1 MILEAR
7 AASCFSSEYVLKI
20 NDRPIGKCSG
30 RWFSE
35 NVEAQLI
42 ERRRLEFRKVGWFG
56 SQFELVDFSDGEV
69 VAGADLAGL
78 FTSAWNVRLSIG
90 PGSLQSAGWFDT
102 AYELV
107 QGSERV
113 ARVDR
118 VGACE
123 RGWIVDG
130 GDILTDE
137 DLLMLGLI
145 YQTVLQRRR
154 RRHHHM
160 GGRVGT

>member
-35 NVEAQLI
+35 NVEVQLTQ
-42 ERRRLEFRKVGWFG
+42 RRHLEFRRVGWFG
-56 SQFELVDFSDGEV
+56 SQFELVDLSDGAL
-69 VAGADLAGL
+69 VASADRAGI
-78 FTSAWNVRLSIG
+78 FSSAWDVRLSVG
-90 PGSLQSAGWFDT
+90 PGLLQCAGWFDT
-102 AYELV
+102 AYEFAQADDRL
-107 QGSERV
+107 

-118 VGACE
+118 VGMCE

-130 GDILTDE
+130 GDILENE

-145 YQTVLQRRR
+145 YAVIERRR
-154 RRHHHM
+154 NRRHHV
-160 GGRVGT
+160 GGAGT

>member
-7 AASCFSSEYVLKI
+7 AASCFSWEYVLKI

-35 NVEAQLI
+35 NVEVQLTQ
-42 ERRRLEFRKVGWFG
+42 RRRLEFRKIGWLG
-56 SQFELVDFSDGEV
+56 SRFELVDLSDGAV
-69 VAGADLAGL
+69 VADADRAGI
-78 FTSAWNVRLSIG
+78 FTSVWDVRLSVG
-90 PGSLQSAGWFDT
+90 PGLLQSGGWFST

-107 QGSERV
+107 QDGDAL

-130 GDILTDE
+130 GDVLTDE
-137 DLLMLGLI
+137 DLLMIGLI
-145 YQTVLQRRR
+145 HLTILQRHRNQQ
-154 RRHHHM
+154 HHM
-160 GGRVGT
+160 GGQAGT